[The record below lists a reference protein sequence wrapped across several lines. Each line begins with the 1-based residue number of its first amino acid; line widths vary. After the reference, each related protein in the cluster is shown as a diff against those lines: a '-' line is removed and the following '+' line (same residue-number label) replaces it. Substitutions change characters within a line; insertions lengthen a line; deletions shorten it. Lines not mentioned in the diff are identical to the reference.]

1 MIIIGPPLPGG
12 IARWSLKYKSLFPNA
27 KHYILGQ
34 EIPECEEAIVFSLPV
49 DAFWD
54 CYEYLKSR
62 IKKIHCMTICE
73 TETVHEDF
81 GRLMKE
87 FKRIGVPSEF
97 CKRTFSK
104 QFPENEFYVVRAYVP
119 PPSPKPYRFYTIG
132 NMEDKRKNF
141 GAMLRAF
148 MRLENPNA
156 YLVVKA
162 QSNAPIKLDLPNV
175 QIINQELTEE
185 EMTQIHD
192 QCDCYVNTSHSEGI
206 GMGPVEAA
214 LRDKPVIIPD
224 FGATSEYI
232 KTPYLVKC
240 KRNKIGNGYYLFKKD
255 MTWGDPDEDM
265 LYAFMKDAL
274 DKNLRHMDHTHTK
287 EIMSP
292 KNIIKEIDLFMDND
306 HSGSTTQ

>member
-1 MIIIGPPLPGG
+1 MIFIGPTFPGG
-12 IARWSLKYKSLFPNA
+12 IARWSLKYKSLFPNS
-27 KHYILGQ
+27 KHYTLAD
-34 EIPECEEAIVFSLPV
+34 EIPICDHAVVFALPV
-49 DAFWD
+49 DVFWD
-54 CYEYLKSR
+54 RYEYLKSR
-62 IKKIHCMTICE
+62 IKHISCMTICE

-81 GRLMKE
+81 GRLMGE

-97 CKRTFSK
+97 CKRVFSK
-104 QFPENEFYVVRAYVP
+104 QFPDNEFYVIRAYVP
-119 PPSPKPYRFYTIG
+119 PPPPKPYRFYTIG
-132 NMEDKRKNF
+132 NMTDRRKNF
-141 GAMLRAF
+141 GGMLRAF

-175 QIINQELTEE
+175 QIINEELTEE
-185 EMTQIHD
+185 QMNQIHE
-192 QCDCYVNTSHSEGI
+192 QCDCYVSSSHSEGI

-224 FGATSEYI
+224 FGATAEYI
-232 KTPYLVKC
+232 KTPYTVKC
-240 KRNKIGNGYYLFKKD
+240 KQVKTGKDDYLFKKD

-287 EIMSP
+287 EIMLP

-306 HSGSTTQ
+306 HHWGTTQ